1 MKRLPTALMAAAM
14 TSMLAT
20 STFAADEGEWSPNLL
35 LKPNAEAELDDEWG
49 VWKGGFSRLSSYGS
63 IFPHQGN
70 FFFRLAGTVK
80 LTQNINVSD
89 YASFIDNG
97 NAEVKIGSWFI
108 LGVGTPEC
116 SFIIQYYDENAAYL
130 TEDSE
135 SIGCD
140 AAKWTEQQTIKTVPL
155 GTRTITA
162 EIRVIEP
169 TACAGNSFW
178 ADSMPEYCDVLLDDA
193 YFHINSSSTAPDET
207 SSDDEDE
214 TSNDEEGQG
223 DETSNDED
231 EQDDETSN
239 DEDEQGGETDDSD
252 DASTTATT
260 TSLDFTE
267 VEALYYN
274 GDLLLIDLVENLQ
287 VATRF
292 QRVDLWI
299 AIELPDGNLLF
310 MTEEPFERFS
320 LKPQPFKSSLDTN
333 QNTHR
338 VLEFEVVPSL
348 LRGNYT
354 FYAVYVKEGQNPMNS
369 FLGVRSNIAIT
380 RIVLGND

>member
-1 MKRLPTALMAAAM
+1 MA
-14 TSMLAT
+14 SMFAT
-20 STFAADEGEWSPNLL
+20 STFADEDEWSANLL

-49 VWKGGFSRLSSYGS
+49 VWKGGFNRVSSFGN

-70 FFFRLAGTVK
+70 FFFRLLGTVK
-80 LTQNINVSD
+80 LTQDIDVSD
-89 YASFIDNG
+89 YAAIIDNG
-97 NAEVKIGSWFI
+97 NAEIKIGSWFI

-116 SFIIQYYDENAAYL
+116 FFITQYYDENATYL
-130 TEDSE
+130 KEDSE
-135 SIGCD
+135 TIGCD
-140 AAKWTEQQTIKTVPL
+140 AAKWTEQQMIKTVPP
-155 GTRTITA
+155 GTRTITT
-162 EIRVIEP
+162 EIRVIEL
-169 TACAGNSFW
+169 TECYNGNW
-178 ADSMPEYCDVLLDDA
+178 KTDHCDVLLDDA
-193 YFHINSSSTAPDET
+193 YFQINSNSIFAPDEAPA
-207 SSDDEDE
+207 DEEDE
-214 TSNDEEGQG
+214 T
-223 DETSNDED
+223 TSNDED
-231 EQDDETSN
+231 DTGDSNETSTTDEDDTQDGETVVDDTGDSDETS
-239 DEDEQGGETDDSD
+239 TMV
-252 DASTTATT
+252 TT

-292 QRVDLWI
+292 QRVDLWV

>member
-1 MKRLPTALMAAAM
+1 MKRLSTVLMAAAM
-14 TSMLAT
+14 ASMFAT
-20 STFAADEGEWSPNLL
+20 STFADEDEWSANLL
-35 LKPNAEAELDDEWG
+35 LKPNAEAEPDDEWG
-49 VWKGGFSRLSSYGS
+49 VWKGGFSRLSSYNS

-70 FFFRLAGTVK
+70 YLFRLAGTVK

-89 YASFIDNG
+89 YASFIDKG
-97 NAEVKIGSWFI
+97 NAEVKIGGWFR
-108 LGVGTPEC
+108 LGGGAPDC
-116 SFIIQYYDENAAYL
+116 SFITQYYDENATYL

-135 SIGCD
+135 TIGCD
-140 AAKWTEQQTIKTVPL
+140 AAKWTEQQTIKTVPAE
-155 GTRTITA
+155 TRAITF
-162 EIRVIEP
+162 EIRVIVP
-169 TACAGNSFW
+169 TECEGGSYWDIFT
-178 ADSMPEYCDVLLDDA
+178 EKYCDVLLDDA
-193 YFHINSSSTAPDET
+193 YFHINSSSIFAPDEAPA
-207 SSDDEDE
+207 DEGDE
-214 TSNDEEGQG
+214 T
-223 DETSNDED
+223 TSNDED
-231 EQDDETSN
+231 DTGDSNETSTTDEDDTQNTVVDDTGDSDET
-239 DEDEQGGETDDSD
+239 
-252 DASTTATT
+252 STTATT
-260 TSLDFTE
+260 TSLNFTE

-274 GDLLLIDLVENLQ
+274 GDLLLIDLEENLQ

-292 QRVDLWI
+292 QRVDLWV

-320 LKPQPFKSSLDTN
+320 LNPQPFKSSLDTN

>member
-14 TSMLAT
+14 TSMFAT
-20 STFAADEGEWSPNLL
+20 STFAADEAEWSPNLL
-35 LKPNAEAELDDEWG
+35 LKPNAEAKLDDEWG
-49 VWKGGFSRLSSYGS
+49 VWKGGFSRLSYYGS

-97 NAEVKIGSWFI
+97 NAEVKVGSWFR

-130 TEDSE
+130 TENSE

-140 AAKWTEQQTIKTVPL
+140 VAKWTEQQTIKTVPPV
-155 GTRTITA
+155 TRTITA
-162 EIRVIEP
+162 EIRVIQP

-178 ADSMPEYCDVLLDDA
+178 ADSMPAYCDVLLDDA
-193 YFHINSSSTAPDET
+193 YFHINSSSTAPDEA
-207 SSDDEDE
+207 SSDNEDE
-214 TSNDEEGQG
+214 TSNDEDGQG

-231 EQDDETSN
+231 STPSESGETVDDSGDSDET
-239 DEDEQGGETDDSD
+239 
-252 DASTTATT
+252 STTATT
-260 TSLDFTE
+260 ASLHFTE
-267 VEALYYN
+267 IKPLYN
-274 GDLLLIDLVENLQ
+274 IGDIVMIDLVENLQ

-292 QRVDLWI
+292 HRVDLWV

-310 MTEEPFERFS
+310 MTENPFEPFS
-320 LKPQPFKSSLDTN
+320 LKPQSFKSSLDTN
-333 QNTHR
+333 QPTHR
-338 VLEFEVVPSL
+338 VLEFEVVPTL
-348 LRGNYT
+348 LSGNYT

>member
-1 MKRLPTALMAAAM
+1 MV
-14 TSMLAT
+14 
-20 STFAADEGEWSPNLL
+20 PNLL
-35 LKPNAEAELDDEWG
+35 LKPNAEAKLDDEWG
-49 VWKGGFSRLSSYGS
+49 VWKGGFSRLSYYGS

-89 YASFIDNG
+89 YASIIDNG
-97 NAEVKIGSWFI
+97 NAEVKVGSWFI

-162 EIRVIEP
+162 EIRVIQP
-169 TACAGNSFW
+169 TACAGSSYW
-178 ADSMPEYCDVLLDDA
+178 DESMPAYCDVLLDDA
-193 YFHINSSSTAPDET
+193 YFHINSSSTFAPDEV

-214 TSNDEEGQG
+214 TSNDEDEQG

-231 EQDDETSN
+231 EQGDETNDSDDDETS
-239 DEDEQGGETDDSD
+239 
-252 DASTTATT
+252 TTVTT
-260 TSLDFTE
+260 TSLQFTE
-267 VEALYYN
+267 IKPLYN
-274 GDLLLIDLVENLQ
+274 IGDIVMIDLVENLQ

-292 QRVDLWI
+292 HRVDLWV

-310 MTEEPFERFS
+310 MTENPFEPFS
-320 LKPQPFKSSLDTN
+320 LKPQSFKSSLDTN
-333 QNTHR
+333 QPTHR
-338 VLEFEVVPSL
+338 VLEFEVVPTL
-348 LRGNYT
+348 LSGNYT

-369 FLGVRSNIAIT
+369 FLGVRSNIAIA
-380 RIVLGND
+380 RVALGND